1 MRHHATKECE
11 MFHVKQK
18 GEKMPNKHES
28 KQLNKL
34 LGKWVRVLLYGDV
47 KPREGI
53 LGKSSYS
60 FRYQVCTYR
69 GTYVFEKSLVR
80 KIEVVK
86 E

>member
-1 MRHHATKECE
+1 MRQHATKECE

-28 KQLNKL
+28 KQLNDL
-34 LGKWVRVLLYGDV
+34 LGKRVKVLLYGDE

-53 LGKSSYS
+53 LEKSIYS
-60 FRYQVCTYR
+60 FRYQVCTNR
-69 GTYVFEKSLVR
+69 GNYVFAKSLVK

-86 E
+86 